1 MVSYTTSNIKIAKME
16 KISIKFRRTE
26 DRSYEILIGNGILK
40 NIPLDLK
47 EANIAYTYAIITDS
61 RVASLYG
68 KEMLKEFLNSGLKTY
83 LISFPEGEENKNRE
97 TKAKIEDEMLSLK
110 MARDSAIVALG
121 GGVVG
126 DLAGFVAATYNR
138 GIPYIQVPTTL
149 VASVDS
155 SIGGKTGV
163 DTVYGKNLIGAFYQ
177 PWRVYI
183 DVSTLKT
190 LPKNHIQEGL
200 SEVIKYGVIRD
211 EELFEFLEKYIN
223 KVFSLDTE
231 VITYI
236 IKRSCQ
242 IKGEVVELDEKE
254 SNLRKILNF
263 GHTVGHAIEKLYN
276 FKISHGKAI
285 SIGMT
290 IEGKIAVELGLWDK
304 NEFNRLI
311 SLLKAA
317 GLPTKPTKTLDANDM
332 IKTMKLDKKAREGKI
347 EMVFPERIG
356 QMATI
361 NGSYGIKVEDD
372 LIYRILKET

>member
-1 MVSYTTSNIKIAKME
+1 ME

-304 NEFNRLI
+304 NELNRLI

>member
-1 MVSYTTSNIKIAKME
+1 M
-16 KISIKFRRTE
+16 
-26 DRSYEILIGNGILK
+26 
-40 NIPLDLK
+40 
-47 EANIAYTYAIITDS
+47 
-61 RVASLYG
+61 
-68 KEMLKEFLNSGLKTY
+68 
-83 LISFPEGEENKNRE
+83 
-97 TKAKIEDEMLSLK
+97 
-110 MARDSAIVALG
+110 
-121 GGVVG
+121 
-126 DLAGFVAATYNR
+126 
-138 GIPYIQVPTTL
+138 
-149 VASVDS
+149 
-155 SIGGKTGV
+155 
-163 DTVYGKNLIGAFYQ
+163 
-177 PWRVYI
+177 YI
-183 DVSTLKT
+183 DVSTLRT

-211 EELFEFLEKYIN
+211 GELFEFLEKHID

-285 SIGMT
+285 SIGMI

-304 NEFNRLI
+304 NELNRLI
-311 SLLKAA
+311 LLLKAA
-317 GLPTKPTKTLDANDM
+317 GLPTKPSKTLDANDM

-347 EMVFPERIG
+347 EMVFPEKIG
-356 QMATI
+356 EMAMI